1 MGQLK
6 NTKWRANFKPSGS
19 GHNTKGGGG
28 VGGVGRLIFTGNVET
43 SLWNKYTPG
52 SNVGG
57 LNASV
62 RRALKRR
69 ATAKQGTTIASNNSV
84 IGGQRPC
91 CPELQYNPS
100 NLAHPYPQQ
109 GE

>member
-1 MGQLK
+1 MSSINPYSK
-6 NTKWRANFKPSGS
+6 K
-19 GHNTKGGGG
+19 KGGGG
-28 VGGVGRLIFTGNVET
+28 VRRLIFTGNVET

-52 SNVGG
+52 SNIGG

-69 ATAKQGTTIASNNSV
+69 ATAKQGTIAHPDS
-84 IGGQRPC
+84 GKTPC

-100 NLAHPYPQQ
+100 NLAYPYV
-109 GE
+109 

>member
-6 NTKWRANFKPSGS
+6 NTRARANFRPSGS

-28 VGGVGRLIFTGNVET
+28 VGGVRRLIFTGNVET

-69 ATAKQGTTIASNNSV
+69 ATAKQGTIAHPN
-84 IGGQRPC
+84 IGQRPC